1 MDVYELQAKV
11 VAARR
16 ERGFVTDP
24 LKLHVL
30 LTEEVGEVAGELK
43 RLWSSNYP
51 EFDRVRLEDEIAD
64 VFCAL
69 AALANEFDIDIEAAV
84 ERKFFAEDGQRTWV
98 TASQQAHPPDAMVD
112 EAGP

>member
-1 MDVYELQAKV
+1 MDVYELQTKI
-11 VAARR
+11 VAERR
-16 ERGFVTDP
+16 DRGFVTDP

-51 EFDRVRLEDEIAD
+51 EFDRARLADEVAD

-69 AALANEFDIDIEAAV
+69 VALANEFDIDIEAAV
-84 ERKFFAEDGQRTWV
+84 EYKFFVGDRQRTWV
-98 TASQQAHPPDAMVD
+98 TASQQDRPPAALVD
-112 EAGP
+112 EAGA